1 MRTDVRVPSL
11 PMPLLAAFM
20 LGVVLSAAGM
30 PPAAAQGGGADHIPA
45 ELLPK
50 LSELSREQLEF
61 FRGPEPMRVMGSRA
75 QLVRILEQRSPEQI
89 EAFVADM
96 MRVVEAFKYEEGVDM
111 GEIPLNPEATAFNG
125 HTVVIPEILKE
136 RRRDPGPFSLNRY
149 VDEWGGIPTF
159 AGAPVAITPED
170 LRVGRVD
177 IAIAGI
183 PVNFSSGRRD
193 AQNGPGALR
202 LMHGMADRDVYSM
215 VDPASVL
222 SIVDYGDISVD
233 HLSVER
239 SIDHV
244 HDMVYEVIGT
254 GAVPFLVGG
263 DHSVMYPTVRAVRAA
278 HPDEGLK
285 VVHFGAHYNAERTR
299 AHSLTD
305 RDAIYR
311 LLVEEVVDGSNLIQV
326 GLRGPRLTPEALVWL
341 REQGVRYH
349 TMAEVERRGWPA
361 VMERVID
368 EAKSGGER
376 VYISFDVSVLD
387 PSQLA
392 AAGRAAPGGLTVRE
406 LTPLVRRLCAETEI
420 AGFELMDLAPML
432 DLSYVS
438 TMNANHMLN
447 ACLAGV
453 AMRRSGLVS
462 DHYLDAMSVD
472 HGQP

>member
-1 MRTDVRVPSL
+1 MTMPRNRKSL
-11 PMPLLAAFM
+11 ACLLLWAGLGFSSLQAAH
-20 LGVVLSAAGM
+20 
-30 PPAAAQGGGADHIPA
+30 AQGGAASALPT

-50 LSELSREQLEF
+50 LSELSSAQLAF
-61 FRGPEPMRVMGSRA
+61 LSGTDPVRVMGSRA
-75 QLVRILEQRSPEQI
+75 QLVRILEQRNPEQI
-89 EAFVADM
+89 AVFVADM
-96 MRVVEAFKYEEGVDM
+96 MQVVEAFKYEEGVDM

-125 HTVVIPEILKE
+125 HTVVIPEVLKE
-136 RRRDPGPFSLNRY
+136 RWREPGPFSLARY
-149 VDEWGGIPTF
+149 IDEWGGIPTF

-170 LRVGRVD
+170 LRAGRVD

-202 LMHGMADRDVYSM
+202 LMHGIANRDVYSM

-222 SIVDYGDISVD
+222 SIVDYGDFSVD

-239 SIDHV
+239 SINHV
-244 HDMVYEVIGT
+244 HDMVVEVIEA

-278 HPDEGLK
+278 HPDQALK

-326 GLRGPRLTPEALVWL
+326 GLRGPRLTPQALVWL

-349 TMAEVERRGWPA
+349 TMAEVEQRGWPA
-361 VMERVID
+361 VMERVLD
-368 EAKSGGER
+368 EAKAGGER

-387 PSQLA
+387 PSQLT

-406 LTPLVRRLCAETEI
+406 LTPLLRRLCAETEI
-420 AGFELMDLAPML
+420 AGFELMDLAPMM

-438 TMNANHMLN
+438 TMNANYMLN

-453 AMRRSGLVS
+453 AMRRSGLVAE
-462 DHYLDAMSVD
+462 HYLDPLSVD

>member
-1 MRTDVRVPSL
+1 MTMSWNR
-11 PMPLLAAFM
+11 MPLLASLLVVGL
-20 LGVVLSAAGM
+20 LGVMVWQPL
-30 PPAAAQGGGADHIPA
+30 AAQSVGAEPIPA
-45 ELLPK
+45 ELWPK
-50 LSELSREQLEF
+50 LSELSGEQRTFLQ
-61 FRGPEPMRVMGSRA
+61 GPYPVRVMGSRA
-75 QLVRILEQRSPEQI
+75 QLVRILEQRSPEEI
-89 EAFVADM
+89 AVFVADM
-96 MRVVEAFKYEEGVDM
+96 MQVVEAFKYEAGVDM

-136 RRRDPGPFSLNRY
+136 RWREPGPFSLNRY

-183 PVNFSSGRRD
+183 PLNFSSGRRD

-202 LMHGMADRDVYSM
+202 LMHGIADRDVYSM

-222 SIVDYGDISVD
+222 SIVDYGDFSVD

-244 HDMVYEVIGT
+244 HDMVFEVIGA

-278 HPDEGLK
+278 HPDQALK

-311 LLVEEVVDGSNLIQV
+311 LLSEGVVDGSNLIQV

-349 TMAEVERRGWPA
+349 TMAEVEQRGWPA
-361 VMERVID
+361 VMERVIA
-368 EAKSGGER
+368 EAKSGGDR

-392 AAGRAAPGGLTVRE
+392 AVGRAAPGGLTVRE
-406 LTPLVRRLCAETEI
+406 LTPLLRRLCAETEI

-438 TMNANHMLN
+438 TLNANHMLN

-453 AMRRSGLVS
+453 AMRRSGLVA
-462 DHYLDAMSVD
+462 DHYLDPMSVD

>member
-1 MRTDVRVPSL
+1 MSMPSNRVHPL
-11 PMPLLAAFM
+11 VCLLLAGW
-20 LGVVLSAAGM
+20 LGVAGLQ
-30 PPAAAQGGGADHIPA
+30 PVFAQAGTGEAIPA

-50 LSELSREQLEF
+50 LAGLSRAQMRF
-61 FRGPEPMRVMGSRA
+61 MQGPDPVRVIGSRA
-75 QLVRILEQRSPEQI
+75 QLVRILEQRSPRQI

-96 MRVVEAFKYEEGVDM
+96 MAVVEAFKYEQGVDL

-125 HTVVIPEILKE
+125 HTVVIPEVLKE
-136 RRRDPGPFSLNRY
+136 RWREPGPFSLSRY
-149 VDEWGGIPTF
+149 VDEWGGIATF

-170 LRVGRVD
+170 LRAGRVD

-222 SIVDYGDISVD
+222 SIVDYGDFSVD

-244 HDMVYEVIGT
+244 HDMVFDVIEA

-278 HPDEGLK
+278 HPGQELK
-285 VVHFGAHYNAERTR
+285 VVHFGAHYDAEPTR

-311 LLVEEVVDGSNLIQV
+311 LLIEGVVAGSNLIQV
-326 GLRGPRLTPEALVWL
+326 GLRGPRLTPQALVWL

-349 TMAEVERRGWPA
+349 TMAEVEQRGWPA

-387 PSQLA
+387 PSQLS

-438 TMNANHMLN
+438 TMNANYMLN

-453 AMRRSGLVS
+453 AMRRSGLVAE
-462 DHYLDAMSVD
+462 HYLDPMSLD